1 MRVNKFVTD
10 TVRNGEVTNDACA
23 ACTLVSHVATLRNA
37 TQRNT
42 THTVYTAKRVEARKS
57 DVETVERH
65 PVHRSVPHPLVARTF
80 RRIASAPIPSSVTFY
95 ARARAHACITY
106 CQADAIRYVSF
117 SIVNET
123 NKCTSVLSR
132 ETEYFTK
139 DMEES
144 YASFDKG
151 IRE

>member
-10 TVRNGEVTNDACA
+10 TVRNGEVTNDAC
-23 ACTLVSHVATLRNA
+23 TLVSPVA
-37 TQRNT
+37 TQRNA

-95 ARARAHACITY
+95 ARARMHHLLPGRRDTLRFIFN
-106 CQADAIRYVSF
+106 R
-117 SIVNET
+117 
-123 NKCTSVLSR
+123 
-132 ETEYFTK
+132 
-139 DMEES
+139 
-144 YASFDKG
+144 
-151 IRE
+151 

>member
-1 MRVNKFVTD
+1 MRVQRARSFA
-10 TVRNGEVTNDACA
+10 R
-23 ACTLVSHVATLRNA
+23 SYATQRNA

-95 ARARAHACITY
+95 ARAHACITY
-106 CQADAIRYVSF
+106 CQTDAIRYVSF

-123 NKCTSVLSR
+123 NKYASVLSR
-132 ETEYFTK
+132 ETEYFIK

-144 YASFDKG
+144 YASFGKG
-151 IRE
+151 IREQRRI

>member
-95 ARARAHACITY
+95 ARARARTHASLIARQT
-106 CQADAIRYVSF
+106 RYVTFHFQSLTKP
-117 SIVNET
+117 T
-123 NKCTSVLSR
+123 NVPASCPGKRNISSKIWKKVTRVLM
-132 ETEYFTK
+132 K
-139 DMEES
+139 V
-144 YASFDKG
+144 
-151 IRE
+151 